1 MATIQNH
8 VASNFDLQG
17 LSSLKSGGVKTSEE
31 TRALN
36 AKLAA
41 EFESMF
47 LKQMTDSMQESLK
60 PMKSDL
66 INNDSMELFEGM
78 FYDEVSRS
86 LSQHQSLGLV
96 DWLNDIT
103 EARSPEKSSNSE
115 VAKESLTDISEHL
128 KKAASN
134 NAGVDQE
141 TFNVFFELKVG
152 L

>member
-8 VASNFDLQG
+8 IASNFDLQG

-47 LKQMTDSMQESLK
+47 LKQMTDSMQQSLK

-96 DWLNDIT
+96 DWLNEIT
-103 EARSPEKSSNSE
+103 DARSAVKDESSEASENSLSD
-115 VAKESLTDISEHL
+115 VTAHL
-128 KKAASN
+128 KKSASKV
-134 NAGVDQE
+134 GMDQE
-141 TFNVFFELKVG
+141 AFNVFFELNK
-152 L
+152 

>member
-103 EARSPEKSSNSE
+103 EARNPEKSSNSE

-134 NAGVDQE
+134 NAGMDQE
-141 TFNVFFELKVG
+141 MFNVFFELNK
-152 L
+152 

>member
-103 EARSPEKSSNSE
+103 EARNPEKKSNSGI
-115 VAKESLTDISEHL
+115 AKENFTDISGHL

-134 NAGVDQE
+134 DVGIDQE
-141 TFNVFFELKVG
+141 TFNVFFELNK
-152 L
+152 

>member
-8 VASNFDLQG
+8 IASNFDLQG

-47 LKQMTDSMQESLK
+47 LKQMTDSMQQSLK

-96 DWLNDIT
+96 DWLNEIT
-103 EARSPEKSSNSE
+103 DARSPVKDENSE
-115 VAKESLTDISEHL
+115 ASENSLSDVTAHL
-128 KKAASN
+128 KKSASQVGMDKE
-134 NAGVDQE
+134 A
-141 TFNVFFELKVG
+141 FNVFFELNK
-152 L
+152 

>member
-103 EARSPEKSSNSE
+103 EARNPEKNSNLE
-115 VAKESLTDISEHL
+115 VAKENLTDISEHL
-128 KKAASN
+128 KKAVSN

-141 TFNVFFELKVG
+141 TFNVFFELNK
-152 L
+152 

>member
-103 EARSPEKSSNSE
+103 EARNPEKNSNSE
-115 VAKESLTDISEHL
+115 VAKENLTDISEHL

-134 NAGVDQE
+134 
-141 TFNVFFELKVG
+141 LS
-152 L
+152 LIHI

>member
-8 VASNFDLQG
+8 IASNFDLQG

-47 LKQMTDSMQESLK
+47 LKQMTDSMQQSLK

-96 DWLNDIT
+96 DWLNEIT
-103 EARSPEKSSNSE
+103 DARSPVKDESSEASENSLSD
-115 VAKESLTDISEHL
+115 VKAHL
-128 KKAASN
+128 KKSASQV
-134 NAGVDQE
+134 GMDQE
-141 TFNVFFELKVG
+141 AFNVFFELNK
-152 L
+152 

>member
-8 VASNFDLQG
+8 IASNFDLQG

-47 LKQMTDSMQESLK
+47 LKQMTDSMQQSLK
-60 PMKSDL
+60 PMNSDL

-96 DWLNDIT
+96 DWLNEIT
-103 EARSPEKSSNSE
+103 DARSPVKDESSE
-115 VAKESLTDISEHL
+115 VSENSLSDVTAHL
-128 KKAASN
+128 KKSASQV
-134 NAGVDQE
+134 GMDQE
-141 TFNVFFELKVG
+141 AFSVFFELNK
-152 L
+152 

>member
-41 EFESMF
+41 ESESMF

-96 DWLNDIT
+96 DWLNDIS
-103 EARSPEKSSNSE
+103 EARNPEKESNSGI
-115 VAKESLTDISEHL
+115 AKENFTDISGHL

-134 NAGVDQE
+134 DAGIDQE
-141 TFNVFFELKVG
+141 TFNVFFELNK
-152 L
+152 

>member
-96 DWLNDIT
+96 DWLNDIS
-103 EARSPEKSSNSE
+103 EARNPEKESNLGI
-115 VAKESLTDISEHL
+115 AKENFTDISGHL

-134 NAGVDQE
+134 DAGIDQE
-141 TFNVFFELKVG
+141 TFNVFFELNK
-152 L
+152 

>member
-103 EARSPEKSSNSE
+103 EARNLEKNSNSE
-115 VAKESLTDISEHL
+115 VAKENLTDISEHL

-141 TFNVFFELKVG
+141 TFNVFFELNK
-152 L
+152 

>member
-103 EARSPEKSSNSE
+103 EARNPEKSSNSE

-134 NAGVDQE
+134 NAGW
-141 TFNVFFELKVG
+141 TKRRLMYFLN
-152 L
+152 

>member
-103 EARSPEKSSNSE
+103 DTRNPEKNLNSE
-115 VAKESLTDISEHL
+115 TPKENVTDISGHL
-128 KKAASN
+128 KKVAPN
-134 NAGVDQE
+134 DVGMDQE
-141 TFNVFFELKVG
+141 MFNVFFELNK
-152 L
+152 

>member
-17 LSSLKSGGVKTSEE
+17 LSTLKSGGVKTSEE

-141 TFNVFFELKVG
+141 TFNVFFELNK
-152 L
+152 

>member
-47 LKQMTDSMQESLK
+47 LKQITDSMQESLK

-103 EARSPEKSSNSE
+103 DTRNPEKNLNSE
-115 VAKESLTDISEHL
+115 APKENVTDISGHL
-128 KKAASN
+128 KKAAPN
-134 NAGVDQE
+134 DVGMDQE
-141 TFNVFFELKVG
+141 MFNVFFELNK
-152 L
+152 

>member
-103 EARSPEKSSNSE
+103 EARNPEKNSNLE
-115 VAKESLTDISEHL
+115 VAKENLTDISEHP

-141 TFNVFFELKVG
+141 TFNVFFELNK
-152 L
+152 

>member
-8 VASNFDLQG
+8 IASNFDLQG

-103 EARSPEKSSNSE
+103 EARNPENNSSSE
-115 VAKESLTDISEHL
+115 ITEENFTDISGHL

-134 NAGVDQE
+134 NAGMDQE
-141 TFNVFFELKVG
+141 TFNVFFELNK
-152 L
+152 

>member
-8 VASNFDLQG
+8 IASNFDLQG

-47 LKQMTDSMQESLK
+47 LKQMTDSMQQSLK

-86 LSQHQSLGLV
+86 LSKHQSLGLV
-96 DWLNDIT
+96 DWLNEIT
-103 EARSPEKSSNSE
+103 DARSPVKDESSE
-115 VAKESLTDISEHL
+115 VSENSLSDVTAHL
-128 KKAASN
+128 KKSASQV
-134 NAGVDQE
+134 GMDQE
-141 TFNVFFELKVG
+141 AFNVFFELNK
-152 L
+152 

>member
-103 EARSPEKSSNSE
+103 EARNPEKNSNPE
-115 VAKESLTDISEHL
+115 IAKENLTDISGHL
-128 KKAASN
+128 KKASSN
-134 NAGVDQE
+134 NAEMDQE
-141 TFNVFFELKVG
+141 MFNVFFELNK
-152 L
+152 

>member
-103 EARSPEKSSNSE
+103 DTRNPEKNLNSE
-115 VAKESLTDISEHL
+115 TPKENVTDISGHL
-128 KKAASN
+128 KKAAPN
-134 NAGVDQE
+134 DVGMDQE
-141 TFNVFFELKVG
+141 MFNVFFELNK
-152 L
+152 

>member
-8 VASNFDLQG
+8 IASNFDLQG

-31 TRALN
+31 TRALI

-47 LKQMTDSMQESLK
+47 LKQMTDSMQQSLK

-96 DWLNDIT
+96 DWLNEIT
-103 EARSPEKSSNSE
+103 DARSPVKDESSE
-115 VAKESLTDISEHL
+115 VSENSLSDVTAHL
-128 KKAASN
+128 KKSASQV
-134 NAGVDQE
+134 GMDQE
-141 TFNVFFELKVG
+141 AFNVFFELNK
-152 L
+152 

>member
-103 EARSPEKSSNSE
+103 EARSPEKDSNLK
-115 VAKESLTDISEHL
+115 VAKENFTDISEHL

-134 NAGVDQE
+134 NAGMDQE
-141 TFNVFFELKVG
+141 TFNVFFELNK
-152 L
+152 

>member
-1 MATIQNH
+1 MATIQNY

-17 LSSLKSGGVKTSEE
+17 LSGLKSGGVKTSEE

-103 EARSPEKSSNSE
+103 EARNPEKRSNSE
-115 VAKESLTDISEHL
+115 IAKENFTDISGHL

-134 NAGVDQE
+134 DAGMDQE
-141 TFNVFFELKVG
+141 TFNVFFELNN
-152 L
+152 

>member
-141 TFNVFFELKVG
+141 TFNVFFELNK
-152 L
+152 

>member
-103 EARSPEKSSNSE
+103 EARNPEKNSNPE
-115 VAKESLTDISEHL
+115 IAKESLTDISGHL

-134 NAGVDQE
+134 NAGMDQE
-141 TFNVFFELKVG
+141 MFNVFFELNK
-152 L
+152 

>member
-8 VASNFDLQG
+8 IASNFDLQG

-47 LKQMTDSMQESLK
+47 LKQMTDSMQQSLK
-60 PMKSDL
+60 PMNSDL

-96 DWLNDIT
+96 DWLNEIT
-103 EARSPEKSSNSE
+103 DARSPVKDESSE
-115 VAKESLTDISEHL
+115 VSENSLSDVTAHL
-128 KKAASN
+128 KKSASQV
-134 NAGVDQE
+134 GMDQE
-141 TFNVFFELKVG
+141 AFNVFFELNK
-152 L
+152 

>member
-1 MATIQNH
+1 MATRPKQI
-8 VASNFDLQG
+8 ASKFELQG
-17 LSSLKSGGVKTSEE
+17 LSGLKRGVVKTSGMSL
-31 TRALN
+31 ALN

-47 LKQMTDSMQESLK
+47 LKQMTDSMQQSLK

-96 DWLNDIT
+96 DWLNEIT
-103 EARSPEKSSNSE
+103 DARSPVKDESSE
-115 VAKESLTDISEHL
+115 VSENSLSDVTAHL
-128 KKAASN
+128 KKSASQV
-134 NAGVDQE
+134 GMDQE
-141 TFNVFFELKVG
+141 AFNVFFELTK
-152 L
+152 

>member
-103 EARSPEKSSNSE
+103 EARNPEKNSNSE
-115 VAKESLTDISEHL
+115 VAKENLTDISEHL

-134 NAGVDQE
+134 NAGMDQE
-141 TFNVFFELKVG
+141 MFNVFFELNK
-152 L
+152 

>member
-8 VASNFDLQG
+8 IASNFDLQG

-103 EARSPEKSSNSE
+103 EARSPEKDSNLK
-115 VAKESLTDISEHL
+115 VAKENFTDISEHL

-134 NAGVDQE
+134 NAGMDQE
-141 TFNVFFELKVG
+141 TFNVFFELNK
-152 L
+152 

>member
-8 VASNFDLQG
+8 IASNFDLQG

-47 LKQMTDSMQESLK
+47 LKQMTDSMQQSLK

-96 DWLNDIT
+96 DWLNEIT
-103 EARSPEKSSNSE
+103 DARSPVKDESSE
-115 VAKESLTDISEHL
+115 VSENSLSDVTAHL
-128 KKAASN
+128 KKSASQV
-134 NAGVDQE
+134 GMDQE
-141 TFNVFFELKVG
+141 AFNVFFELNK
-152 L
+152 

>member
-8 VASNFDLQG
+8 IASNFDLQG

-47 LKQMTDSMQESLK
+47 LKQMTDSMQQSLK

-66 INNDSMELFEGM
+66 INNDSMEIFEGM

-96 DWLNDIT
+96 DWLNEIT
-103 EARSPEKSSNSE
+103 DARSPVKDESSE
-115 VAKESLTDISEHL
+115 VSENSLSDVTAHL
-128 KKAASN
+128 KKSASQV
-134 NAGVDQE
+134 GMDQE
-141 TFNVFFELKVG
+141 AFNVFFELNK
-152 L
+152 

>member
-8 VASNFDLQG
+8 IASNFDLQG

-47 LKQMTDSMQESLK
+47 LKQMTDSMQQSLK

-66 INNDSMELFEGM
+66 INNDSMELFEVM

-96 DWLNDIT
+96 DWLNEIT
-103 EARSPEKSSNSE
+103 DARSAVKDESSEASENSLSD
-115 VAKESLTDISEHL
+115 VTAHL
-128 KKAASN
+128 KKSASQV
-134 NAGVDQE
+134 GIDQE
-141 TFNVFFELKVG
+141 AFNVFFELNK
-152 L
+152 

>member
-8 VASNFDLQG
+8 IASNFDLQG

-47 LKQMTDSMQESLK
+47 LKQMTDSMQQSLK

-96 DWLNDIT
+96 DWLNEIT
-103 EARSPEKSSNSE
+103 DARSPVKDEGSE
-115 VAKESLTDISEHL
+115 VSENSLSDVTAHL
-128 KKAASN
+128 KKSASQV
-134 NAGVDQE
+134 GMDQE
-141 TFNVFFELKVG
+141 AFNVFFELNK
-152 L
+152 

>member
-96 DWLNDIT
+96 DWLNDIS
-103 EARSPEKSSNSE
+103 EARNPEKSSNSE

-134 NAGVDQE
+134 NAEMDHE
-141 TFNVFFELKVG
+141 MFNVFFELNK
-152 L
+152 